1 MPKTKKR
8 KKTTSR
14 AANGNAAV
22 QERMADEAPASMMRR
37 SPGYRGGTSGQSV
50 VFAAMLT
57 LGFLGLAIF
66 FTFFYT
72 KDPDHFIYSGVAGL
86 TALGWLILLRIRWS
100 RYYRQRS

>member
-14 AANGNAAV
+14 ASNGNATTQARV
-22 QERMADEAPASMMRR
+22 ADETPAGALRR
-37 SPGYRGGTSGQSV
+37 SPGTRGGTSGQSV
-50 VFAAMLT
+50 LFAALLT

-72 KDPDHFIYSGVAGL
+72 ADPDHFIYSGIAGL
-86 TALGWLILLRIRWS
+86 TALGWLILLRVRWTKYFHQHS
-100 RYYRQRS
+100 